1 MDPVSDAPTSFEFGH
16 FRIVP
21 QRREVLADGRP
32 MELGDRAFDVLV
44 ALIEANGAVVSKHEL
59 MSRVWPGRIVED
71 NNLYAQIKA
80 LRRAFADRAPI
91 RTVVGRGYQLT
102 GDIRVRSAG
111 RDEGT
116 ARDVLAP
123 PPTPTNLPA
132 PTSDLIGRHVEIGE
146 VIGLVADHRIVT
158 LTGTGGIGKTRLA
171 LEVARHLLP
180 QFADGVWIGELASLS
195 DPQLVAVTVAAALG
209 LELISGSVS
218 PERIAA
224 ALGAKHIMLV
234 LDNCEHVI
242 DAAAGM
248 VEALL
253 RANPA
258 ARVIA
263 TSREPLRAESERLYR
278 VPPLAV
284 PADDAPLLQDV
295 LQQGAAALFVARV
308 QATDPHFSP
317 DRRAAAAIAA
327 ICRRLDGIPLAI
339 ELAAARASTLGVRE
353 LASRLDDCFSL
364 LTEGRRTALRRHQ
377 TLRAT
382 LDWSYE
388 LLPESKRAVLRQLS
402 IFAGGFTLEAAS
414 AVIANADLLASDV
427 IDRVASLVTKS
438 LVTAEVSGAT
448 VHYRLLETTRA
459 YAREKLTEH
468 GELEQAARRHAEYY
482 RDLCGQA
489 EAVWETQPAAEW
501 LADYGRQLGNVR
513 TALDWAFSPRGD
525 ASIGVALTAAAV
537 PLWCQLSLLDECRRR
552 VEKALSRV
560 GPGSNQDA
568 RCQMQL
574 ETALG
579 LSLFHTKG
587 PARETGAAWIRALAI
602 ADRLEDTEY
611 QLRALWGLWSHR
623 MSSGEYRAALAFV
636 ERFRGLAAKHPDPAP
651 RLIADRMVGSMRL
664 YMGDQTEARRHIE
677 HMLSSYVD
685 PLHRSHMIRFVWDQ
699 RVAGEIILA
708 VILWLQ
714 GFPDQAVGTVQR
726 TMERARASDHA
737 ISLCYTLA
745 RAACPV
751 ALWVGDLAAAEC
763 YVSMLLDHSAKLAM
777 AVWQAEGRCFKGMLL
792 IRRDRG
798 DTGLRL
804 LRTAL
809 DELRET
815 GSALR
820 DSAFLCA
827 LVEGLAGAGQVA
839 EGLAAVDQA
848 LKRSESSGERW
859 CIAELLRVKGELILL
874 ENGPGAAAAAEDHF
888 REALDSA
895 RRQGALSWELRAAT
909 SLARMWRGQGRSKQ
923 ARELLA
929 PVFDRFTE
937 GFDTADLKA
946 TKALLGELAAQPK
959 TP

>member
-1 MDPVSDAPTSFEFGH
+1 MDPVSDAPRSFEFGH
-16 FRIVP
+16 FRILP

-32 MELGDRAFDVLV
+32 MELGGRAFDVLV
-44 ALIEANGAVVSKHEL
+44 VLIEANGAVVSKDEL

-111 RDEGT
+111 HDEGT
-116 ARDVLAP
+116 ASETAREVLAP
-123 PPTPTNLPA
+123 APTPTNLPA
-132 PTSDLIGRHVEIGE
+132 PTSDLIGRDVEIGE
-146 VIGLVADHRIVT
+146 VMRLVADHRIVT

-180 QFADGVWIGELASLS
+180 QFADGVWVAELASLS
-195 DPQLVAVTVAAALG
+195 DPQLVPVTVAAALG
-209 LELISGSVS
+209 LELTSGAVS

-224 ALGAKHIMLV
+224 AVGAKHIMLV

-253 RANPA
+253 HTNPA

-284 PADDAPLLQDV
+284 PADDTQTLADV
-295 LQQGAAALFVARV
+295 LQQGAVALFVARV

-317 DRRAAAAIAA
+317 DRRTAAAIAA

-339 ELAAARASTLGVRE
+339 ELAAARASTLGVQE

-388 LLPESKRAVLRQLS
+388 LLSQSERAVLRQLS
-402 IFAGGFTLEAAS
+402 VFAGGFTLEAAS
-414 AVIANADLLASDV
+414 AVIAGVDILGSDV
-427 IDRVASLVTKS
+427 VDRVATLVSKS
-438 LVTAEVSGAT
+438 LVTADVSGVT
-448 VHYRLLETTRA
+448 IHYRLLETTRA

-468 GELEQAARRHAEYY
+468 SELEQAARKHAEYY
-482 RDLCGQA
+482 LDLCRQA
-489 EAVWETQPAAEW
+489 EAEWETRPAAEW

-513 TALDWAFSPRGD
+513 AALDWAFSPHGD

-552 VEKALSRV
+552 VEEALSRV
-560 GPGSNQDA
+560 APGSNRDA
-568 RCQMQL
+568 RRQMQL

-587 PARETGAAWIRALAI
+587 PARETGAAWMRALAI

-623 MSSGEYRAALAFV
+623 MSSGEYRAGLAFAQK
-636 ERFRGLAAKHPDPAP
+636 FRGLIEKQPDPAA
-651 RLIADRMVGSMRL
+651 RLIADRMVGSVRL
-664 YMGDQTEARRHIE
+664 YMGDQADARRHIE
-677 HMLSSYVD
+677 RMLSRYVD

-708 VILWLQ
+708 VVLWLQ
-714 GFPDQAVGTVQR
+714 GFPDQAVGTVQK
-726 TMERARASDHA
+726 TIERARASDHA

-751 ALWVGDLAAAEC
+751 ALWVGDLAAAER
-763 YVSMLLDHSAKLAM
+763 YVSMLLDRSAKLGM
-777 AVWQAEGRCFKGMLL
+777 AVWRAEGRCFKGMLS
-792 IRRDRG
+792 IKRDG
-798 DTGLRL
+798 DDTGLRL

-815 GSALR
+815 GSILR

-827 LVEGLAGAGQVA
+827 LAEGLAGTGQVA

-848 LKRSESSGERW
+848 LERSESSGERW

-874 ENGPGAAAAAEDHF
+874 ENGPDAAAAAEDHF
-888 REALDSA
+888 RQALDQA
-895 RRQGALSWELRAAT
+895 HRQGALSWELRAAT
-909 SLARMWRGQGRSKQ
+909 SLAGMWRGQGRNKE

-946 TKALLGELAAQPK
+946 TKTLLDELAA
-959 TP
+959 